1 MSWFSLKVKSDMKT
15 NIAKTDTQIAVM
27 KQLAE
32 KDDNK
37 RELQAIEK
45 ENKELR
51 NSLGLVSDMLVELTK
66 NVNVDPEVKEKIES
80 MGNKAK
86 YGTGLEIIK
95 ELELKNQKLAEELK
109 ASKDALIAQTKPIV
123 TTAKEVVK
131 KIRK

>member
-1 MSWFSLKVKSDMKT
+1 MKT
-15 NIAKTDTQIAVM
+15 NIAKTDTQITVM

-45 ENKELR
+45 EDKELR

-123 TTAKEVVK
+123 TAAKEVVK